1 MKVFHYRYI
10 LTILF
15 FSVLTTVS
23 YYTTKTMFINL
34 EKGQLSDAVI
44 LSPQTVTFVDETE
57 TKKQKDLVL
66 SQVQAIYEMDQK
78 VESDQ
83 VKKLRDFLASV
94 VDQKRLLQDAQEE
107 ALTNSESVKISRD
120 PYIKKIYNPYSFTN
134 KELNSF
140 FDEEIVDLNRMK
152 EVFSKEL
159 ENFYST
165 GITQEKLEE
174 QKKKFIN
181 NAIFYHYDETVRTLL
196 LNKISAHLE
205 ANFIL
210 NEQETEKKKQEAL
223 KSVTPVTTTI
233 QRGERIVG
241 KNEVI
246 SEKQYSALKE
256 VGVINDKFDV
266 KEALT
271 RFPFV
276 LLILT
281 CLHLFLYKFSKKEI
295 KNHRLYL
302 FTFLVSLISTFLVN
316 LLQWEYLTF
325 GMLALSLIIITTFLG
340 SSVSMV
346 YAVVLG
352 LLLHPG
358 DYSFLAMSIVLGLVH
373 ILGYNPKGNRNT
385 VLNFG
390 IAMGI
395 TLVITKIV
403 LQILLG
409 LPIVISDLIPM
420 VAGPIVASWIVLG
433 LFGYLEG
440 MLGVV
445 TSLKLHELTS
455 PNNKLYQRLNNEAP
469 GTLQHSLRVGNLA
482 EAAADAIGANGLLLK
497 AGAIY
502 HDAGKLEN
510 PTYFIENLIDTNV
523 PNPHDKLTPKESAA
537 FIKQHPIDSVKI
549 CRKYNLPEEIIS
561 LVEKHH
567 GDDLVKY
574 FYLTELKTN
583 PETNID
589 DFKYQTPL
597 PVTKE
602 EGILMLADITE
613 ASSRSIMYEEP
624 KVFKEK
630 LTDIIYTKV
639 EEGQLR
645 ECELTMKEINI
656 IIDIFIKQLVPANHK
671 RPKYPNQ
678 K

>member
-120 PYIKKIYNPYSFTN
+120 PYIKKIYNPYTFTN

-223 KSVTPVTTTI
+223 KTVTPVTTTI
-233 QRGERIVG
+233 QRGERNVG

-246 SEKQYSALKE
+246 SEKQYNALKE

-276 LLILT
+276 LLIFT
-281 CLHLFLYKFSKKEI
+281 CLHLFLYTFSNKEI

-302 FTFLVSLISTFLVN
+302 FTFLVSLVSTFLVN

-325 GMLALSLIIITTFLG
+325 GMLALSLIIITTFLS

-346 YAVVLG
+346 YAVMLG

-373 ILGYNPKGNRNT
+373 TLGYNPKGNRNT

-395 TLVITKIV
+395 TLVITKVV

-409 LPIVISDLIPM
+409 LPIVMSDLIPM
-420 VAGPIVASWIVLG
+420 IAGPVVASWLVLG

-482 EAAADAIGANGLLLK
+482 ESAADAIGANGLLLK

-523 PNPHDKLTPKESAA
+523 PNPHDNLTPKESAA

-574 FYLTELKTN
+574 FYLTELKNN
-583 PETNID
+583 PDTNIE

-656 IIDIFIKQLVPANHK
+656 IIDTFIKQLVPANHK

>member
-1 MKVFHYRYI
+1 MKIFHYKYV
-10 LTILF
+10 LTILIF
-15 FSVLTTVS
+15 AVLTTVS

-34 EKGQLSDAVI
+34 DKGELSDATI
-44 LSPQTVTFVDETE
+44 LSPQTVTYVDKAETQ
-57 TKKQKDLVL
+57 KQKDLVL
-66 SQVQAIYEMDQK
+66 SQVQAIYEMNPE
-78 VESDQ
+78 VEKEQ
-83 VKKLRDFLASV
+83 VKTLRDFLASV
-94 VDQKRLLQDAQEE
+94 IEQKRLLKEAQEE
-107 ALTNSESVKISRD
+107 ALTNSESVKISKD
-120 PYIKKIYNPYSFTN
+120 PYIKKVYNPYSFKN
-134 KELNSF
+134 KELEAF
-140 FDEEIVDLNRMK
+140 FEEETVDLNRMK
-152 EVFSKEL
+152 EVFAKEL

-174 QKKKFIN
+174 QKKKFVN
-181 NAIFYHYDETVRTLL
+181 NAIFYHYDEKVRTLL
-196 LNKISAHLE
+196 LNQISAHLE

-210 NEQETEKKKQEAL
+210 NSQETEKKQEEAL
-223 KSVTPVTTTI
+223 KSVSPVTTTI

-246 SEKQYSALKE
+246 SEKQYTALKE
-256 VGVINDKFDV
+256 AGVINDKFDI

-276 LLILT
+276 LLVFT
-281 CLHLFLYKFSKKEI
+281 CLHLLLYKFSNKEI

-302 FTFLVSLISTFLVN
+302 FTFLVALISTFLVN
-316 LLQWEYLTF
+316 LVQWEYLTY

-340 SSVSMV
+340 SSVSIV

-358 DYSFLAMSIVLGLVH
+358 DYSFLAMAIVLGLVST
-373 ILGYNPKGNRNT
+373 LGYNPKGDRKT

-390 IAMGI
+390 IIMGI
-395 TLVITKIV
+395 TLVITQIV
-403 LQILLG
+403 VQLLSG
-409 LPIVISDLIPM
+409 LPISITDLIPM
-420 VAGPIVASWIVLG
+420 VIGPIAASCVVLG
-433 LFGYLEG
+433 LFSYLEG

-445 TSLKLHELTS
+445 TSLKLHELTR

-482 EAAADAIGANGLLLK
+482 EAGADAIGANGLLLK

-502 HDAGKLEN
+502 HDAGKLMN

-523 PNPHDKLTPKESAA
+523 PNPHDTLTPKESAA

-561 LVEKHH
+561 LIEKHH

-574 FYLTELKTN
+574 FYILEKENN
-583 PETNID
+583 PDANVD

-597 PVTKE
+597 PETKE

-613 ASSRSIMYEEP
+613 AASRSIMYEEP
-624 KVFKEK
+624 KVFKKK
-630 LTDIIYTKV
+630 LTDIIYAKI

-656 IIDIFIKQLVPANHK
+656 VIDTFIKQLVPANHK